1 MLANN
6 VPVHSW
12 YVTSLQKSLIAIDK
26 ILQVDRAL
34 LGDVLVQKSLTLSFL
49 YASHI
54 PVLHTDRLPDPS
66 QQAIFYTE
74 RDRFWQVLDLLR
86 DKKMIFT
93 HDTASKKLPEK
104 KYKSQIFEVQYIQ

>member
-1 MLANN
+1 VLANN
-6 VPVHSW
+6 FPVHSW
-12 YVTSLQKSLIAIDK
+12 YVTSLQKSLIAIGK

-74 RDRFWQVLDLLR
+74 RDRF
-86 DKKMIFT
+86 
-93 HDTASKKLPEK
+93 
-104 KYKSQIFEVQYIQ
+104 